1 MEKESSSAVAVSE
14 TVNLSTEQTRDRT
27 ESVVSIDSS
36 LGNES
41 GTGRKKEKKQRRRG
55 ESLTSMGSSKG
66 TDSSCKG
73 TPISDEQRPMR
84 QYGQVTMRAKIK
96 KGNIH
101 VPSGTNLED
110 VGSYVEREI
119 MQSKHEAHSAPMSEQ
134 QQAVADLSRR
144 LHDELLETHVRSEGF
159 DRFDSQYDPHADLM
173 MSASFARV
181 RSDEIRA
188 ENDHG
193 TSLSKER
200 FSAKYW
206 GTWRNDVMI
215 LEKISAEEAVAQKP
229 PPSKHEV
236 LAAKKKSMVQQVQ
249 RCTPSL
255 LPGTSFGL
263 PRTERSEFF
272 DFHMQGNR
280 NSTTK
285 LYEGSL
291 GTPVPKA
298 FHTPSALL
306 PADSDPDRFGH
317 SMPGG
322 VIAMGP
328 ARGVSAK
335 MPSANIDFPPVDV
348 PKGDAKLLSF
358 GTSARSAPV
367 RRAINSSSEQGGGGG
382 NPIVNESTMPGNKFG
397 SEARTGGIPDTRRS
411 YPGPATYDVPG
422 VFDRFELPDY
432 KARIDNIAKSGA
444 DFRAIPAHDLAKLG
458 GFAFGCNRQEHVL
471 YGFCLDGRCS
481 KRIEFERAFLQTK
494 DFARLGAET
503 LEQCT
508 ECLPG
513 RDKAIKKKSAK
524 TTVADDK
531 PPELDIFNIDGE
543 AALARLEAKYSS
555 PERST
560 KLRREFILSL
570 VPDPKEYIY
579 PLHMAASRADLNALR
594 KMRALGL
601 DINLRQGDRDETP
614 IHLAVRNQHLKAVNA
629 IVDIFEGVVDL
640 NIQNKLGDAP
650 LHLAA
655 RKGFK
660 DIVEALCD
668 ADANPLL
675 KNDAGLT
682 PLQEAKVFG
691 IQQLLRLQE
700 DIFKL
705 RMELSET
712 ADAVGRA
719 RRKAA
724 QQRAMASEG
733 VELAAYL
740 AEEGLSTSADI
751 SEADRI
757 QFPWRAQIASRGGG
771 TAPSS
776 RVSST
781 RSRSRIMEITKD
793 KFDAEADKAQ
803 TNTSLYRV
811 ARTKTKLKDPTQNS
825 FVMGYWGDE
834 TSGK

>member
-1 MEKESSSAVAVSE
+1 
-14 TVNLSTEQTRDRT
+14 
-27 ESVVSIDSS
+27 
-36 LGNES
+36 
-41 GTGRKKEKKQRRRG
+41 
-55 ESLTSMGSSKG
+55 
-66 TDSSCKG
+66 
-73 TPISDEQRPMR
+73 MR
-84 QYGQVTMRAKIK
+84 QYGQVTLRAKIK

-134 QQAVADLSRR
+134 QQAIADLSRR

-173 MSASFARV
+173 LSASFARV
-181 RSDEIRA
+181 RTDEIRA

-206 GTWRNDVMI
+206 GAWRNDVMI
-215 LEKISAEEAVAQKP
+215 LEKISAEEVVAQKP
-229 PPSKHEV
+229 PPPRHEV
-236 LAAKKKSMVQQVQ
+236 LKKKKKAMEQLVQ
-249 RCTPSL
+249 RSTPSL
-255 LPGTSFGL
+255 LPGTSFAL
-263 PRTERSEFF
+263 PRTDRSEFF
-272 DFHMQGNR
+272 DLHMQGNR

-306 PADSDPDRFGH
+306 PVDSDPDRFGH
-317 SMPGG
+317 HMSGG

-328 ARGVSAK
+328 ARGVLAK
-335 MPSANIDFPPVDV
+335 LPSANIDFPAVDV

-367 RRAINSSSEQGGGGG
+367 RHAINSGEQGGGSG
-382 NPIVNESTMPGNKFG
+382 NPVVNASAMPGNKFG
-397 SEARTGGIPDTRRS
+397 SEARTGGIPDTRRA

-422 VFDRFELPDY
+422 VFDRFEVPDD
-432 KARIDNIAKSGA
+432 KARIDNIAKNGA
-444 DFRAIPAHDLAKLG
+444 DFRSIPVHSLAKLG

-471 YGFCLDGRCS
+471 YGFCLDGRCG

-494 DFARLGAET
+494 DFARLGAES
-503 LEQCT
+503 LDQCA

-513 RDKAIKKKSAK
+513 RDKATRKKKIVSKEAE
-524 TTVADDK
+524 AAAAMAEDQ
-531 PPELDIFNIDGE
+531 PPQLDIFNIDGE
-543 AALARLEAKYSS
+543 AALARLQAKYSS
-555 PERST
+555 PERSA

-570 VPDPKEYIY
+570 VPDPDEYIY
-579 PLHMAASRADLNALR
+579 PLHMAASRADLRALQ

-601 DINLRQGDRDETP
+601 DVNLRQGDRDETP
-614 IHLAVRNQHLKAVNA
+614 MHLAVRNQHLKAVNA

-660 DIVEALCD
+660 EIVEALCD

-682 PLQEAKVFG
+682 PLQEAKAFG

-724 QQRAMASEG
+724 QQRAMESQGG

-740 AEEGLSTSADI
+740 QAEEKPSTSADV

-811 ARTKTKLKDPTQNS
+811 ARSKTKLKDPTQNS
-825 FVMGYWGDE
+825 FVMGYWGDD